1 MNNNYYYRTQ
11 QPQTQLDM
19 LRQQGQAGMN
29 GMNQQNM
36 NGQPYY
42 QQGQNVYYQQG
53 QQQGQQMMSQ
63 QGQPAQQSDER
74 IWVQG
79 EVGAIAYWVAPGC
92 TVVLWDVERPVFY
105 IKSVNLNNVP
115 LPMQTFN
122 YSEHI
127 KNPAPPI
134 NNVDTTNLVTR
145 EELNVIANRLQQL
158 ESTIAQPLTGAGT
171 GGESINANAESNV

>member
-1 MNNNYYYRTQ
+1 MNNNFYYRTQ
-11 QPQTQLDM
+11 QPPTQLDM
-19 LRQQGQAGMN
+19 LRQQSQNGGMN
-29 GMNQQNM
+29 MNQQNM

-53 QQQGQQMMSQ
+53 QAQGQPVQNQ
-63 QGQPAQQSDER
+63 QSQPAQQSDER

-79 EVGAIAYWVAPGC
+79 EVGAIAYWVAPGS

-105 IKSVNLNNVP
+105 IKTVNLNNVP
-115 LPMQTFN
+115 LPMQTFD

-127 KNPAPPI
+127 KNPVPII

-145 EELNVIANRLQQL
+145 EELNVIANRLKQL
-158 ESTIAQPLTGAGT
+158 ESTISQPLTGAGA
-171 GGESINANAESNV
+171 GGESVNAESNV